1 MTIKEI
7 ADRLVQL
14 CARGQFETAQ
24 KELFAENVVSIEPYA
39 SPHFEKETHGL
50 PAIIE
55 KGHKFDSMVETMHT
69 LEVSEPLVANSSFAV
84 TMRMDA
90 TMKEKGHMD
99 MTEIC
104 LYKVKDGKIVSEEF
118 FI

>member
-24 KELFAENVVSIEPYA
+24 KELFAEDVVSIEPYA

-50 PAIIE
+50 QAIIE

-69 LEVSEPLVANSSFAV
+69 LEVSEPLIAHSSFAV

-90 TMKEKGHMD
+90 TMKEMGHMD

-118 FI
+118 FV

>member
-24 KELFAENVVSIEPYA
+24 KELFAEDVVSIEPY
-39 SPHFEKETHGL
+39 STPVFEKETKGL
-50 PAIIE
+50 AAIIE
-55 KGHKFDSMVETMHT
+55 KGKKFDSMVQTMHT
-69 LEVSEPLVANSSFAV
+69 LEVSEPLIATESFAV
-84 TMRMDA
+84 TMRMDV
-90 TMKEKGHMD
+90 TMKEKGQMD
-99 MTEIC
+99 MTELC

-118 FI
+118 FV

>member
-14 CARGQFETAQ
+14 CARGQFEAAQ
-24 KELFAENVVSIEPYA
+24 KELFASDAVSIEPND
-39 SPHFEKETHGL
+39 SPPFSKETKGL
-50 PAIIE
+50 EAILE
-55 KGHKFDSMVETMHT
+55 KGKKFDDMVQTMHT
-69 LEVSEPLVANSSFAV
+69 LEVSEPLIATESFAV
-84 TMRMDA
+84 TMRMDV
-90 TMKEKGHMD
+90 TMKEHGKMD

-118 FI
+118 FV